1 MSKIQAEKYMSAFE
15 VISKINTLS
24 KDGLRVKF
32 GTSDPV
38 KIQLIADINLN
49 IIKELIDKE
58 VPMKPVEGSLCG
70 KCDNHLVLIKFKFL
84 RCLNPQCE
92 QKVDWSEED
101 NE

>member
-1 MSKIQAEKYMSAFE
+1 MSKLQAEKYMSAFE

-24 KDGLRVKF
+24 KDGLRVQF

-58 VPMKPVEGSLCG
+58 VPMKPVEGTLCG
-70 KCDNHLVLIKFKFL
+70 NCKSPLFINNFRYR
-84 RCLNPQCE
+84 RCLNSKCE
-92 QKVDWSEED
+92 QKVDWSDEE
-101 NE
+101 